1 MAMVLP
7 DKLKSE
13 QIDILQHYFKFSL
26 LAENSNYLFIM
37 FIYFISNSSN
47 FDIYERNV
55 FK

>member
-26 LAENSNYLFIM
+26 VAENSNYLFIM
-37 FIYFISNSSN
+37 FIYYNL
-47 FDIYERNV
+47 DIYERNV

>member
-13 QIDILQHYFKFSL
+13 QIDILQHYFQFSL

-37 FIYFISNSSN
+37 FIYYNL
-47 FDIYERNV
+47 DIYERNV